1 MWSIYV
7 KDKKNPTSLLW
18 KEMFI
23 SNPQNTIN
31 IYSYSLILFQHLK
44 SEIQKILPR
53 DQFIEK
59 EKTPLN
65 KDCFQSSFKWKKM

>member
-1 MWSIYV
+1 MRSIYV

-31 IYSYSLILFQHLK
+31 IYSYSLIFFQHLK

-53 DQFIEK
+53 DQVI
-59 EKTPLN
+59 
-65 KDCFQSSFKWKKM
+65 